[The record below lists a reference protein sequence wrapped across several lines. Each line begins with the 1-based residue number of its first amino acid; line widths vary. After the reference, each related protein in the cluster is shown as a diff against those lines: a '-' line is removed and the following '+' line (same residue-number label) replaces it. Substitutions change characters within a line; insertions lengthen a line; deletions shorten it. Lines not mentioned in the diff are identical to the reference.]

1 MAYFQRNEDDA
12 YNTQELSQD
21 GFYDD
26 LDEEYQEE
34 ETEELT
40 EEEEQ
45 EKRTDRLKVIF
56 GAGNLVAI
64 IGGVVLILV
73 LLAMLMSMF
82 NFLKED
88 IERNFSLLT
97 TRI

>member
-1 MAYFQRNEDDA
+1 MAYFQRNEEDA
-12 YNTQELSQD
+12 FNTQELSQD

-26 LDEEYQEE
+26 FDEESEE
-34 ETEELT
+34 EPEELT
-40 EEEEQ
+40 EEEVQ
-45 EKRTDRLKVIF
+45 EKRTDRLKMIF